1 VTDALTILLAVVAFL
16 TGLVW
21 LSGIV
26 VWAASGS
33 RVDMLKRWHD

>member
-1 VTDALTILLAVVAFL
+1 MTDALTILIAVVAVL
-16 TGLVW
+16 TGLLW

-26 VWAASGS
+26 VWAASGP